1 MKQKIQ
7 LILILGIIIAA
18 IRVAWI
24 FYERHQE
31 SSIPAKQEAP
41 VLDPDLYVTAK
52 KMYPYDLKT
61 AKAEL
66 TKQPVWVKVG
76 YAYGY
81 FPYDRATRHADLAHE
96 AGKLLPIQKLEIKDV
111 ATGASPKNPGERQVL
126 AVFDQDGKAYATP
139 VGTER
144 NGDFRF
150 WANDMLFIE
159 DPHQLYKHWPADV
172 WQAVDQHQVKP
183 GMNELQADFA
193 LGIGLLEN
201 GSDPT
206 DRTLDYP
213 NGGKPIKISY
223 HSGKAVEIKP
233 GPAS

>member
-1 MKQKIQ
+1 MKQKVQ
-7 LILILGIIIAA
+7 LILIIGMIAAA

-31 SSIPAKQEAP
+31 SASPEEQQTVA
-41 VLDPDLYVTAK
+41 LGPDLYVTPK
-52 KMYPYDLKT
+52 KMYPYDLKS
-61 AKAEL
+61 AKAEI

-76 YAYGY
+76 YAYPY

-96 AGKLLPIQKLEIKDV
+96 AGKLLPIQKLEVKDV
-111 ATGASPKNPGERQVL
+111 VAGPSPKNPGERQIL
-126 AVFDQDGKAYATP
+126 AVFDQEGKSYATP
-139 VGTER
+139 IGTER
-144 NGDFRF
+144 DATYRF

-159 DPHQLYKHWPADV
+159 DPHQLYKHWAADV

-193 LGIGLLEN
+193 LGIGLLES
-201 GSDPT
+201 GSDST
-206 DRTLDYP
+206 DRTLSYP

-233 GPAS
+233 GSAS